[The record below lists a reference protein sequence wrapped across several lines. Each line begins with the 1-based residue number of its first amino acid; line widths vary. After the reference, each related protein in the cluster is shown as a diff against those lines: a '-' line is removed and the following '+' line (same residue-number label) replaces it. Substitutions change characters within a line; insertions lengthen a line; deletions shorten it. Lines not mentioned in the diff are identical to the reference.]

1 MTDALSLSDFAAQLS
16 AADANTGQVT
26 ETPEGDAQEQEQIED
41 DTTEGQQAQS
51 DQSLDA
57 DGQEETDSDDGQ
69 ADAAP
74 DEEMVIKWTTAAGET
89 HEAPLKELKDG
100 YLRQSDYTQKTQQ
113 LSQERE
119 KAQQAVFDLYQRAQ
133 AIAPEMGRLQAI
145 QEQINQFQKLDWNAI
160 QAQDQQQYNSLANQ
174 FLILRE
180 QGKELLQTVQNK
192 AQQLEALK
200 DQRAL
205 EADAAASEHL
215 AKAVKGFGRK
225 DLEAMDAHL
234 TGKGIS
240 GAARKEFVAAL
251 GKDNAKVVY
260 EALHKAIQWDA
271 LQSKKPQIENRAKV
285 IPPKPAARAQS
296 AKPTSQQEQ
305 LAKIASSNKTMDART
320 FASLL
325 AQTRRK

>member
-1 MTDALSLSDFAAQLS
+1 MSEALSLSDFAAQLS
-16 AADANTGQVT
+16 AADATPGQAQ
-26 ETPEGDAQEQEQIED
+26 EAPDDEAQEQPQIED
-41 DTTEGQQAQS
+41 DTTEGQDAAEQS
-51 DQSLDA
+51 TEE
-57 DGQEETDSDDGQ
+57 GQEETDSEDGQ
-69 ADAAP
+69 AAKAP

-119 KAQQAVFDLYQRAQ
+119 TAQKAVFEVYQQAQ
-133 AIAPEMGRLQAI
+133 AIGPELGRLQAI
-145 QEQINQFQKLDWNAI
+145 QEQITQYQKLDWNAI
-160 QAQDQQQYNSLANQ
+160 QAQDQQQYNTLANQ

-180 QGKELLQTVQNK
+180 QGKELLQTVQGK
-192 AQQLEALK
+192 VQHLESLK

-205 EADAAASEHL
+205 EADAAAADHL
-215 AKAVKGFGRK
+215 AKAVKGFGKK
-225 DLEAMDAHL
+225 DLEAMDALL
-234 TGKGIS
+234 TEKGIS
-240 GAARKEFVAAL
+240 GKARKEFVAAL
-251 GKDNAKVVY
+251 GRDNAKVVY

-271 LQSKKPQIENRAKV
+271 LQSKKPQIENRAKA

-305 LAKIASSNKTMDART
+305 LAKVAASNKTMDAKT